1 MEDINPQE
9 ITKHMSK
16 FVDDTPNVA
25 VTEVDIEMNNLN
37 NYSEEHIDIGHVV
50 EESSTDGVIININ
63 QEIDSENGDGNDNGN
78 DNENDN
84 ENGNDD
90 NDDNGNDNDNNG
102 NNGNGSG
109 NLNIPRIV

>member
-1 MEDINPQE
+1 MEDIHQE

-16 FVDDTPNVA
+16 FVDDTPDVA

-78 DNENDN
+78 G
-84 ENGNDD
+84 NGNDNDND
-90 NDDNGNDNDNNG
+90 NDDNGNDNDNDNNGNNG

-109 NLNIPRIV
+109 NLMPHL